1 MHHYTS
7 KLNIAGVLSDVFG
20 GEKLEVNNNK
30 SKNIANL
37 LEALVPESKK
47 NSDNSRLLEKNDLE
61 ILDEEDDNDYLYEI
75 KKQKNNRK
83 TDIEM

>member
-37 LEALVPESKK
+37 LEGLVSESKK

-61 ILDEEDDNDYLYEI
+61 ILDEEDDNDHLYEI